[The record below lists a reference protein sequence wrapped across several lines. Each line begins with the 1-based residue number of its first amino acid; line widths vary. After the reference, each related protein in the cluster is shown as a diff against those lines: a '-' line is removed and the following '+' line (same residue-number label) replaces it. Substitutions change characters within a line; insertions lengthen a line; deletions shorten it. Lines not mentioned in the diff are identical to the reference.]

1 MKKVLFLLL
10 FLLVLGAAN
19 VSAQVRIGGDG
30 EPHTAAVLDLNA
42 TDAINDGTK
51 GLALP
56 RVSLS
61 SAGDLL
67 SNTTIATGTL
77 VYNTGGTLS
86 TGVYYWDGSWNKVD
100 GAMSGSL
107 RITSQPAAFSFS
119 RLRETVGD
127 PSGPVTATVTPLSVT
142 ATGTGTLTY
151 QWYELPRNRNA
162 APVVAPG
169 VSNVAT
175 YTPDVTA
182 WGMRSYYCEVSN
194 GTETVVSK
202 VDDVAIGCGAKT
214 ANGGWIKFS
223 CYNLGADTTLDPFT
237 YVSKG
242 DSTSRD
248 IKGWLFQWGRAAD
261 GHQWRNDA
269 AGRTAA
275 GPISLTTDAGVPAG
289 NAAYGK
295 FITNTSTMPYD
306 WRSPQNDIGWR
317 HWPDADNVCPSGWNI
332 PTADEWSSIFDAQQ
346 THNAPD
352 AAIANTWTYISY
364 GFLLKPDGITTS
376 LFLPCAGLRNINGNV
391 VNESYGGHYWS
402 STPTGSHASQ
412 LILSPDRVG
421 ATRPCRRGYGNSVRC
436 KKD

>member
-77 VYNTGGTLS
+77 VYNTGGALS
-86 TGVYYWDGSWNKVD
+86 TGVYYWDGNWNKVN

-107 RITSQPAAFSFS
+107 RITSQPAPFSFS

-127 PSGPVTATVTPLSVT
+127 PNGPVTATVAPLSVT

-151 QWYELPRNRNA
+151 QWYELPTNRNA

-169 VSNVAT
+169 VSNAAT
-175 YTPDVTA
+175 YTPDVTT

-202 VDDVAIGCGAKT
+202 VADVAIGCGAKT

-223 CYNLGADTTLDPFT
+223 CYNLGASTTIDPFIYSST
-237 YVSKG
+237 G
-242 DSTSRD
+242 DAISND
-248 IKGWLFQWGRAAD
+248 IKGWLFQWGRSAD
-261 GHQWRNDA
+261 GHHQRNSTNVAGPFNDA
-269 AGRTAA
+269 ANAQ
-275 GPISLTTDAGVPAG
+275 VPAS
-289 NAAYGK
+289 NATFYGK
-295 FITNTSTMPYD
+295 FITNGSMATFYD
-306 WRSPQNDIGWR
+306 WRTPQYDIAWR
-317 HWPDADNVCPSGWNI
+317 HWNDANPCGTTAGWRI
-332 PTADEWSSIFDAQQ
+332 PTEGEWSTIFDSQA
-346 THNAPD
+346 THNVP
-352 AAIANTWTYISY
+352 AAATSNTWNWASGYEI
-364 GFLLKPDGITTS
+364 KPDGITTT
-376 LFLPCAGLRNINGNV
+376 LFLPAAGSRYYSNGAIYNV
-391 VNESYGGHYWS
+391 GTHGYYWS
-402 STPTGSHASQ
+402 STTASSMAYY
-412 LILSPDRVG
+412 LGFTASRVSPSMQY
-421 ATRPCRRGYGNSVRC
+421 RRANGFSVRC
-436 KKD
+436 VAD